1 MKNITTLKK
10 QRNFYAIHSQ
20 TIAFIVATGKS
31 LIDIHAHKLIEAPK
45 ETWLALHND
54 PQRLLDTEQTTAV
67 LKKLR
72 DYLTRII
79 EEDCFDF
86 YVAVKLNKIIFQLP
100 KSTAPNKAFYRL
112 LQAYLSTVNDKIMQ
126 RKQRNQA
133 KDFTKHKL
141 IDAQRQIKILNSNIK
156 ALPEINFHE
165 VFSSAVQKLP
175 GSHTKRA
182 IEWKLSFQENLL
194 NTLIDPRILALP
206 QEEYDTY
213 VQYSANALQAAED
226 TFFGQTKLLHNNI
239 ADWFSQNGKIIKLL
253 AKHRNPKVDYQDNID
268 TLRNIATL
276 MDHLDH
282 YYPFYNSA
290 FKNTKDLTT
299 AIQTQKKIRKQ
310 KTHLSRVIFNHS
322 KAASSESRDS
332 PTPSGSSNH
341 TSSSDLEAEH
351 TTRPNS
357 AENDSISTL
366 SSGSTSTA
374 TTPPSQSRLAEQF
387 ATLQDTSP
395 ANASHRTTRYYG
407 LFQTVEAAED
417 ASTMAYLWD
426 QAPQESTF
434 SLFSP
439 PQAPSYQ
446 PSCVKKLW

>member
-1 MKNITTLKK
+1 MKTITTLKK
-10 QRNFYAIHSQ
+10 QRNFDAIHSQ

-31 LIDIHAHKLIEAPK
+31 LIDILAHKLIEDPK
-45 ETWLALHND
+45 ETWLALHNN

-86 YVAVKLNKIIFQLP
+86 YVADKLNEIISQLP
-100 KSTAPNKAFYRL
+100 KSTAPNIAFYDL
-112 LQAYLSTVNDKIMQ
+112 LQTYLSTVSNKIIQ
-126 RKQRNQA
+126 RKQSNQA
-133 KDFTKHKL
+133 GYHTKQKL
-141 IDAQRQIKILNSNIK
+141 SDAERKIKILNRRIN

-165 VFSSAVQKLP
+165 VFSSAIEKLP

-194 NTLIDPRILALP
+194 NTLLDPKILALP
-206 QEEYDTY
+206 QEKYDTY
-213 VQYSANALQAAED
+213 VQYSASALQAAEN

-239 ADWFSQNGKIIKLL
+239 AEWFSHNGKIMQLI
-253 AKHRNPKVDYQDNID
+253 AKHHNPKLNYQKNIG
-268 TLRNIATL
+268 TLSNIAAL
-276 MDHLDH
+276 VDHLDR

-290 FKNTKDLTT
+290 FKDTKNRSTVS
-299 AIQTQKKIRKQ
+299 QTQEKIHNQ
-310 KTHLSRVIFNHS
+310 KTRLSRILRNHS

-341 TSSSDLEAEH
+341 TSSSDLAAEH
-351 TTRPNS
+351 ITRPNS

-366 SSGSTSTA
+366 SSGSTGTA
-374 TTPPSQSRLAEQF
+374 TTPPSQSRLAEHF